1 MVKKLLFWT
10 LKLSLIGLAVFF
22 LFKKLDSLD
31 LNHLEWDWHSRS
43 TLYLLSFFLVWFANI
58 TLDARAWQIVQSTLH
73 HIPLKIAFVHNLKC
87 YGLAFISPMNS
98 GEIAGRYLIQ
108 ENPYDRK
115 KALFLTFWTHAPKLF
130 SKALVSFLIL
140 AVLLPSQGF
149 SYLYSLGLIAA
160 TLLGLGL
167 YLRLERVIS
176 LLDEKHLWNRP
187 LKHYLVKGKPS
198 IIQKLAVLS
207 INALR
212 FLLFSGQL
220 ALILLAFKPDIID
233 WGLYWTI
240 PLFYFVSALIPSYT
254 GIDFLIKGTLALYFF
269 EIFEADS
276 LSFTIGSTAVWL
288 ANWALP
294 AITGLSLLKRKD
306 FERLKRKKA

>member
-1 MVKKLLFWT
+1 MVKKLLFWA
-10 LKLSLIGLAVFF
+10 LKLSLLALAFFF
-22 LFKKLDSLD
+22 LYKKLDTLNTSHLDWNWHPKSL
-31 LNHLEWDWHSRS
+31 
-43 TLYLLSFFLVWFANI
+43 LYLFGFFLVWLFNLA
-58 TLDARAWQIVQSTLH
+58 LDARAWQIVQSTLH
-73 HIPLKIAFVHNLKC
+73 QINLKTAFIHNLKC

-108 ENPYDRK
+108 DNPYDRK

-130 SKALVSFLIL
+130 SKALLSFLIL
-140 AVLLPSQGF
+140 AVLLPLKGF
-149 SYLYSLGLIAA
+149 SLWYSLGLITAS
-160 TLLGLGL
+160 LVGLAL

-176 LLDEKHLWNRP
+176 LLNEKQLWNRP

-198 IIQKLAVLS
+198 IRQKMAVLG
-207 INALR
+207 INGLR

-220 ALILLAFKPDIID
+220 ALILLCFKPDIIS
-233 WGLYWTI
+233 WALYWSI

-276 LSFTIGSTAVWL
+276 LSFTLGSTAVWF

-306 FERLKRKKA
+306 FERLRRKKV